1 MKNIV
6 RFFAGLSLLLI
17 VLFACGGGGDGK
29 NEPELIAVEGV
40 TLSQQALTMKVGEQQ
55 TLKAQVVPS
64 NATDKTV
71 KWSSSKTS
79 VATVSASGTVMA
91 IADGEAEITA
101 MAGGKKA
108 KCIVTVKTDVIS
120 VESVSL
126 SEESL
131 TLEEGKTAT
140 LTATVQPS
148 DATDKTVTWGSSN
161 SAVATVSSSGVVT
174 AVKEGSATITAAA
187 GGKQAKCT
195 VTVKKGVVAVTGITL
210 SQTSLSLEVGKT
222 ATLTATVQPS
232 DATDKTVSWSSSN
245 SAVATVSSSGV
256 VTAVKEGSATIT
268 ASAGGKQ
275 ATCTVTVK
283 AKKESGMD
291 AGINPWE
298 DDNKDYGG
306 SVN

>member
-1 MKNIV
+1 MGLTSIETCKYNCNRQSMKNIV

-108 KCIVTVKTDVIS
+108 KCIVTVKTDVVS

-131 TLEEGKTAT
+131 TLEE
-140 LTATVQPS
+140 
-148 DATDKTVTWGSSN
+148 
-161 SAVATVSSSGVVT
+161 
-174 AVKEGSATITAAA
+174 
-187 GGKQAKCT
+187 
-195 VTVKKGVVAVTGITL
+195 
-210 SQTSLSLEVGKT
+210 GKT